1 VLAAALGSIDALKSS
16 SSNRATG
23 DAIAPTAALHNALHK
38 PLTGC
43 LENGHLP
50 KLGEIYI

>member
-1 VLAAALGSIDALKSS
+1 MHLPPAAPIDAVLAPALGSIDALKSS

-38 PLTGC
+38 PTAAAV
-43 LENGHLP
+43 
-50 KLGEIYI
+50 